1 MKHLRLILLL
11 LAVCFTQIS
20 FSQDLAKKLESERI
34 LKSMIS
40 EILAEADTEQEAE
53 EKISRLL
60 VHDGEYITKQEKVNC
75 ANEYFEKCK
84 KKLAKWDAKL
94 AAGKKVYYEDAMY
107 AANYY
112 VLGFKKICNQDYS
125 KALEYLK
132 LCPQIPVTKMYTVA
146 LQYQLNKDKAAALA
160 AMSFIN
166 KPSKQLSDVA
176 SQYGLED
183 VYHEKIMSLIADK
196 KQTLKRAIRSKDF
209 ETLLSF
215 IPYDIPVV
223 DSLFATSNAD
233 IAIAEYVKDNTSYIR
248 KIEEVED
255 FDDRNVI
262 KIYKEGDFPYGY
274 RNNGWATQ
282 KDDYK
287 DYFINKCI
295 FKHEMPWALNAL
307 ERFDIEEI
315 AKSYP
320 VNLQMLAL
328 TIKGKMTVGDSRGM
342 DLEYYKFYSGIVSLC
357 SEIITYQGQHDN
369 VNGSKR
375 EQDMLNCIKTF
386 KSRNIL
392 ASFLVAVMV
401 QVNRYSSYFTPEFK
415 MKLFNAT
422 KEIVDQVPS
431 LKNNEALPVIISS
444 NGKVTTKENCKSNE
458 IKKKI
463 YEPIMNLILAEY
475 NKNKD
480 K

>member
-20 FSQDLAKKLESERI
+20 FSQDLAKKLESERT
-34 LKSMIS
+34 LKSIIS
-40 EILAEADTEQEAE
+40 EILSEADTEQEAE
-53 EKISRLL
+53 NKISSLL
-60 VHDGEYITKQEKVNC
+60 EGDADYITEQEKVNV

-94 AAGKKVYYEDAMY
+94 AAGKKVYSQDAMY

-112 VLGFKKICNQDYS
+112 ILGFKKICNQNYS

-132 LCPQIPVTKMYTVA
+132 LCPQVPVTKMYTLA
-146 LQYQLNKDKAAALA
+146 LQYQLNKDKAAAMA

-166 KPSKQLSDVA
+166 KPSKELSDVA

-196 KQTLKRAIRSKDF
+196 KQTLRRAIRSKDF

-223 DSLFATSNAD
+223 DSLFATSDVDIDIAD
-233 IAIAEYVKDNTSYIR
+233 INDGNVWKIR

-262 KIYKEGDFPYGY
+262 KIYKVGDYD
-274 RNNGWATQ
+274 RNWSSA

-287 DYFINKCI
+287 EYFINKCA
-295 FKHEMPWALNAL
+295 FKHEMLWAMSKVNLD
-307 ERFDIEEI
+307 FVKI

-320 VNLQMLAL
+320 VKLQMLAITAKRDDHYIFDRWL
-328 TIKGKMTVGDSRGM
+328 HD
-342 DLEYYKFYSGIVSLC
+342 LC
-357 SEIITYQGQHDN
+357 SNIIYSEN
-369 VNGSKR
+369 RNEM
-375 EQDMLNCIKTF
+375 EQDMLNYIETF

-392 ASFLVAVMV
+392 WSFFAAVLV
-401 QVNRYSSYFTPEFK
+401 QVDSYSSYFTPEFK

-422 KEIVDQVPS
+422 KEIVNQVPS

-444 NGKVTTKENCKSNE
+444 NGKVTTKENCKN
-458 IKKKI
+458 I
-463 YEPIMNLILAEY
+463 YEPIMNFILAEY

>member
-11 LAVCFTQIS
+11 LAVGFTQIA
-20 FSQDLAKKLESERI
+20 FSQDLAKKREDEDKF
-34 LKSMIS
+34 KSAI
-40 EILAEADTEQEAE
+40 EQVLTEADTEEEAE
-53 EKISRLL
+53 KKISRLL
-60 VHDGEYITKQEKVNC
+60 KGDGIYITEQDKANI

-94 AAGKKVYYEDAMY
+94 AAGKNVYSRDAMY
-107 AANYY
+107 AASYY
-112 VLGFKKICNQDYS
+112 ILGFKKICNQDYS
-125 KALEYLK
+125 KALEYIK

-166 KPSKQLSDVA
+166 KPSKQLSNVA

-196 KQTLKRAIRSKDF
+196 KQTLRRAIRSKDF
-209 ETLLSF
+209 DTLLSF
-215 IPYDIPVV
+215 IPYDIPEV
-223 DSLFATSNAD
+223 DSLFATSDVD
-233 IAIAEYVKDNTSYIR
+233 IATAGCE
-248 KIEEVED
+248 IEEVED

-262 KIYKEGDFPYGY
+262 KIYKVGDYD
-274 RNNGWATQ
+274 RVWSSN

-287 DYFINKCI
+287 DYFINKCA
-295 FKHEMPWALNAL
+295 FKHEMLWALQAAKL
-307 ERFDIEEI
+307 DFVKI
-315 AKSYP
+315 AENYP
-320 VNLQMLAL
+320 VKLQMLAI
-328 TIKGKMTVGDSRGM
+328 TAKRD
-342 DLEYYKFYSGIVSLC
+342 DNFYIFERWLDNLC
-357 SEIITYQGQHDN
+357 DRITYDDTRN
-369 VNGSKR
+369 ES
-375 EQDMLNCIKTF
+375 EQDMLNYIETF

-392 ASFLVAVMV
+392 WSFLATVMV

-431 LKNNEALPVIISS
+431 LKNNESLPVIISS
-444 NGKVTTKENCKSNE
+444 NGKVTRKENCKE
-458 IKKKI
+458 I

>member
-1 MKHLRLILLL
+1 
-11 LAVCFTQIS
+11 
-20 FSQDLAKKLESERI
+20 
-34 LKSMIS
+34 MIS

-60 VHDGEYITKQEKVNC
+60 VYDGKYITKQEKVNV

-94 AAGKKVYYEDAMY
+94 AAGKKVYYEDAVY

-255 FDDRNVI
+255 FEDRNVI

-287 DYFINKCI
+287 DYFINKCA
-295 FKHEMPWALNAL
+295 FKHEMPWALQAVEL
-307 ERFDIEEI
+307 DFEKI

-320 VNLQMLAL
+320 VKQQMQAI
-328 TIKGKMTVGDSRGM
+328 TINRNG
-342 DLEYYKFYSGIVSLC
+342 YYKFDSWLANEC
-357 SEIITYQGQHDN
+357 
-369 VNGSKR
+369 KR
-375 EQDMLNCIKTF
+375 INWALNYEDIRTKKEQNMLNYIETF

-392 ASFLVAVMV
+392 GSFLAAVMV
-401 QVNRYSSYFTPEFK
+401 QVYGRSFTPEFK
-415 MKLFNAT
+415 IKLFNVT

-444 NGKVTTKENCKSNE
+444 NGKVTTKENCKSQE
-458 IKKKI
+458 TEKI
-463 YEPIMNLILAEY
+463 YKPIMNFILAEY

>member
-60 VHDGEYITKQEKVNC
+60 VYDGEYITKQEKVNV

-112 VLGFKKICNQDYS
+112 ALGFKKICNQDYS

-223 DSLFATSNAD
+223 DSLFATCDVD

-287 DYFINKCI
+287 DYFINKCA
-295 FKHEMPWALNAL
+295 FKHEMSWALQAVEL
-307 ERFDIEEI
+307 DFEKI

-320 VNLQMLAL
+320 VKQQMQAI
-328 TIKGKMTVGDSRGM
+328 TINRNG
-342 DLEYYKFYSGIVSLC
+342 YYKFDSWLANECERINWALNYEDIRP
-357 SEIITYQGQHDN
+357 
-369 VNGSKR
+369 KK
-375 EQDMLNCIKTF
+375 EQNMLNYIETF

-392 ASFLVAVMV
+392 GSFLAAVMV
-401 QVNRYSSYFTPEFK
+401 QVYGRSFTPEFK
-415 MKLFNAT
+415 IKLFNVT

-444 NGKVTTKENCKSNE
+444 NGKVTTKENCKSQE
-458 IKKKI
+458 TEKI
-463 YEPIMNLILAEY
+463 YEPIMNFILAEY

>member
-20 FSQDLAKKLESERI
+20 FSQDLSKKWDEEKKFMSAIEQV
-34 LKSMIS
+34 
-40 EILAEADTEQEAE
+40 LAEADTEEEAE
-53 EKISRLL
+53 KEISRLL
-60 VHDGEYITKQEKVNC
+60 KGDGYYITEQDK
-75 ANEYFEKCK
+75 ANIANDYFEKCK

-94 AAGKKVYYEDAMY
+94 AAGKNVYPHDAMY

-196 KQTLKRAIRSKDF
+196 KQTIKRAMRSKDF

-223 DSLFATSNAD
+223 DSLFATCDVD
-233 IAIAEYVKDNTSYIR
+233 IATAGCN
-248 KIEEVED
+248 IEEVED

-262 KIYKEGDFPYGY
+262 KIYKVGDYD
-274 RNNGWATQ
+274 REWSNKN
-282 KDDYK
+282 DYK

-295 FKHEMPWALNAL
+295 FKHEMPWALNTL

-328 TIKGKMTVGDSRGM
+328 TIKGKMTVGDSRGV
-342 DLEYYKFYSGIVSLC
+342 DPEYYKFYSGIVSLC
-357 SEIITYQGQHDN
+357 SKIITYQGQHDN
-369 VNGSKR
+369 VNGSKK

-431 LKNNEALPVIISS
+431 LKNNESLPVIISS
-444 NGKVTTKENCKSNE
+444 NGKVTRKENCKE
-458 IKKKI
+458 I

>member
-20 FSQDLAKKLESERI
+20 FSQDLSKKWDEEKKFMSAIEQV
-34 LKSMIS
+34 
-40 EILAEADTEQEAE
+40 LAEADTEQEAE
-53 EKISRLL
+53 NKISSLL
-60 VHDGEYITKQEKVNC
+60 EGDGEYITKQEKVNC

-94 AAGKKVYYEDAMY
+94 AAGKKVYYEDAVY

-176 SQYGLED
+176 SQYGLAD
-183 VYHEKIMSLIADK
+183 VYHEKLMSLLAEK

-215 IPYDIPVV
+215 IPYDIPEV
-223 DSLFATSNAD
+223 DSLFATNNVD
-233 IAIAEYVKDNTSYIR
+233 IAIAEYVKDNMSYIR

-262 KIYKEGDFPYGY
+262 KIYKVGDYD
-274 RNNGWATQ
+274 REWSNKN
-282 KDDYK
+282 DYK

-295 FKHEMPWALNAL
+295 FKHEMPWALNTL

-328 TIKGKMTVGDSRGM
+328 TIKGKMTVGDSRGV
-342 DLEYYKFYSGIVSLC
+342 DPEYYKFYSGIVSLC
-357 SEIITYQGQHDN
+357 SKIITYQGQHDN
-369 VNGSKR
+369 VNGSKK

-431 LKNNEALPVIISS
+431 LKNNESLPVIISS
-444 NGKVTTKENCKSNE
+444 NGKVTRKENCKE
-458 IKKKI
+458 I

>member
-20 FSQDLAKKLESERI
+20 FSQDLAKKWAEEDKF
-34 LKSMIS
+34 KSAI
-40 EILAEADTEQEAE
+40 EQVLIEADTEQEAE

-60 VHDGEYITKQEKVNC
+60 EYDGEYITKQDKANI

-94 AAGKKVYYEDAMY
+94 AAGKKVYSEDAMY

-112 VLGFKKICNQDYS
+112 ILGFKKICNQDYS

-132 LCPQIPVTKMYTVA
+132 LCPQVPITKMYTVA

-196 KQTLKRAIRSKDF
+196 KQTLRRAIRSKDF

-223 DSLFATSNAD
+223 DSLFATNEVD
-233 IAIAEYVKDNTSYIR
+233 IATAGCN
-248 KIEEVED
+248 IEEVED

-262 KIYKEGDFPYGY
+262 KIYKVGDYD
-274 RNNGWATQ
+274 REWSNKN
-282 KDDYK
+282 DYK
-287 DYFINKCI
+287 DYFINKCA
-295 FKHEMPWALNAL
+295 FKHEMPWALQAVEL
-307 ERFDIEEI
+307 DFKKI

-320 VNLQMLAL
+320 VKQQMQAI
-328 TIKGKMTVGDSRGM
+328 TINRNG
-342 DLEYYKFYSGIVSLC
+342 YYKFDSWLADECECINWAQSSGGNKDIS
-357 SEIITYQGQHDN
+357 N
-369 VNGSKR
+369 KK
-375 EQDMLNCIKTF
+375 EQNMLNYIETF

-392 ASFLVAVMV
+392 GSFLAAVMV
-401 QVNRYSSYFTPEFK
+401 QVYGRSFTPEFK
-415 MKLFNAT
+415 IKLFNVT

-444 NGKVTTKENCKSNE
+444 NGKVTTREKCKSQE
-458 IKKKI
+458 TEKI
-463 YEPIMNLILAEY
+463 YEPIMNFILAEY

>member
-20 FSQDLAKKLESERI
+20 FSQDLAKKWESEKI

-75 ANEYFEKCK
+75 VNEYFEKCK

-112 VLGFKKICNQDYS
+112 ALGFKKICNQDYS

-183 VYHEKIMSLIADK
+183 VYHEKIMSLLADK
-196 KQTLKRAIRSKDF
+196 KQALKRAIRSKDF
-209 ETLLSF
+209 ETLLSY

-223 DSLFATSNAD
+223 DSLFATSEVD
-233 IAIAEYVKDNTSYIR
+233 IATASYKESGIWNHR
-248 KIEEVED
+248 GIEEVED
-255 FDDRNVI
+255 FNDRNVI
-262 KIYKEGDFPYGY
+262 KIYKVGDYELEWS
-274 RNNGWATQ
+274 NI
-282 KDDYK
+282 KDYK
-287 DYFINKCI
+287 DYFINKCA
-295 FKHEMPWALNAL
+295 FKHEMPWAMSKVNLDF
-307 ERFDIEEI
+307 EKI
-315 AKSYP
+315 ARSYP
-320 VNLQMLAL
+320 VKQQMLAI
-328 TIKGKMTVGDSRGM
+328 TIKAEDR
-342 DLEYYKFYSGIVSLC
+342 EYYQFDSWLAQKCVGIEYVQRYKM
-357 SEIITYQGQHDN
+357 EGYEDEDKEEH
-369 VNGSKR
+369 
-375 EQDMLNCIKTF
+375 MLNYIKTF

-392 ASFLVAVMV
+392 GSFLAAVMV
-401 QVNRYSSYFTPEFK
+401 QVYGRSFTPEFK
-415 MKLFNAT
+415 IKLFNVT

-444 NGKVTTKENCKSNE
+444 NGKVTTKENCKSQE
-458 IKKKI
+458 TEKI
-463 YEPIMNLILAEY
+463 YEPIMNFILAEY

>member
-60 VHDGEYITKQEKVNC
+60 VYDGEYITKQEKVNV

-94 AAGKKVYYEDAMY
+94 AAGKKMYYEDAMY

-223 DSLFATSNAD
+223 DSLFATNEVD
-233 IAIAEYVKDNTSYIR
+233 IATAQGLISG
-248 KIEEVED
+248 KIEKVED

-262 KIYKEGDFPYGY
+262 KIYKVGDYD
-274 RNNGWATQ
+274 REWSNKN
-282 KDDYK
+282 DYK
-287 DYFINKCI
+287 DYFINKCA
-295 FKHEMPWALNAL
+295 FKHEMPWAMSKVELDF
-307 ERFDIEEI
+307 EKI
-315 AKSYP
+315 ARSYP
-320 VNLQMLAL
+320 VKQQMLAI
-328 TIKGKMTVGDSRGM
+328 TIKAENRK
-342 DLEYYKFYSGIVSLC
+342 YYKFDIWLTDECEKINWALNYEDIR
-357 SEIITYQGQHDN
+357 T
-369 VNGSKR
+369 KK
-375 EQDMLNCIKTF
+375 EQNMLNYIETF

-392 ASFLVAVMV
+392 GSFLAAVMV
-401 QVNRYSSYFTPEFK
+401 QVYGRSFTPEFK
-415 MKLFNAT
+415 IKLFNVT

-444 NGKVTTKENCKSNE
+444 NGKVTTKENCKSQE
-458 IKKKI
+458 TEKI
-463 YEPIMNLILAEY
+463 YEPIMNFILAEY

>member
-75 ANEYFEKCK
+75 VNEYFEKCK

-112 VLGFKKICNQDYS
+112 ALGFKKICNQDYS

-215 IPYDIPVV
+215 IPYDIPEV
-223 DSLFATSNAD
+223 DSLFATSDVD
-233 IAIAEYVKDNTSYIR
+233 IATAGCN
-248 KIEEVED
+248 IEEVED

-262 KIYKEGDFPYGY
+262 KIYKVGDYD
-274 RNNGWATQ
+274 RVWSN

-287 DYFINKCI
+287 DYFINKCL
-295 FKHEMPWALNAL
+295 FKHEMPWTLQVMSNTNKL
-307 ERFDIEEI
+307 PGFVEI
-315 AKSYP
+315 AESYP
-320 VNLQMLAL
+320 VKLLMQAFTLKD
-328 TIKGKMTVGDSRGM
+328 KGQ
-342 DLEYYKFYSGIVSLC
+342 
-357 SEIITYQGQHDN
+357 TY
-369 VNGSKR
+369 
-375 EQDMLNCIKTF
+375 MLNVYEEFYELNYWLYGWCHNNNFIDDKKILHYIETL

-401 QVNRYSSYFTPEFK
+401 QVYGNSYTPVFK
-415 MKLFNAT
+415 AKLFNIT
-422 KEIVDQVPS
+422 KGIVDQAPL
-431 LKNNEALPVIISS
+431 LKNNEALPIIIDS
-444 NGKVTTKENCKSNE
+444 NGKVTIKENYKSQERKN
-458 IKKKI
+458 I
-463 YEPIMNLILAEY
+463 YEPIMNFILAEY
-475 NKNKD
+475 NKNKN

>member
-34 LKSMIS
+34 LKSIIS

-223 DSLFATSNAD
+223 DSLFATCDVD

-287 DYFINKCI
+287 DYFINKCA
-295 FKHEMPWALNAL
+295 FKHEMSWALQAVEL
-307 ERFDIEEI
+307 DFKKI

-320 VNLQMLAL
+320 VKQQMQAI
-328 TIKGKMTVGDSRGM
+328 TINRNG
-342 DLEYYKFYSGIVSLC
+342 YYKFDSWLANECEKINWALNYEDIRP
-357 SEIITYQGQHDN
+357 
-369 VNGSKR
+369 KK
-375 EQDMLNCIKTF
+375 EQNMLNYIETF

-392 ASFLVAVMV
+392 GSFLAAVMV
-401 QVNRYSSYFTPEFK
+401 QVYGRSFTPEFK
-415 MKLFNAT
+415 IKLFNVT

-444 NGKVTTKENCKSNE
+444 NGKVTTKENCKSQE
-458 IKKKI
+458 TEKI
-463 YEPIMNLILAEY
+463 YEPIMNFILAEY

>member
-20 FSQDLAKKLESERI
+20 FSQDLSKKWDEEKKF
-34 LKSMIS
+34 KSAI
-40 EILAEADTEQEAE
+40 EQVLTEADTEEEAE
-53 EKISRLL
+53 KKISRLL
-60 VHDGEYITKQEKVNC
+60 KGDGYYITEQDK
-75 ANEYFEKCK
+75 ANIANDYFEKCK

-94 AAGKKVYYEDAMY
+94 AAGKNVYPQDAMY

-176 SQYGLED
+176 SQYGLAD
-183 VYHEKIMSLIADK
+183 VYHEKLMSLLADK
-196 KQTLKRAIRSKDF
+196 KQALKRANRSKDF
-209 ETLLSF
+209 ETLLSY

-223 DSLFATSNAD
+223 DSLFATNEVD
-233 IAIAEYVKDNTSYIR
+233 IATAQGLISG
-248 KIEEVED
+248 KIEKVED

-262 KIYKEGDFPYGY
+262 KIYKVGDYD
-274 RNNGWATQ
+274 REWSNKN
-282 KDDYK
+282 DYK
-287 DYFINKCI
+287 DYFINKCL
-295 FKHEMPWALNAL
+295 FKHEMPWTLQVMNNTNKL
-307 ERFDIEEI
+307 PGFVEI
-315 AKSYP
+315 AESYP
-320 VNLQMLAL
+320 VKLLMQAFTL
-328 TIKGKMTVGDSRGM
+328 KDKRQ
-342 DLEYYKFYSGIVSLC
+342 
-357 SEIITYQGQHDN
+357 TY
-369 VNGSKR
+369 
-375 EQDMLNCIKTF
+375 MLNVYEEFYELNDWLYGWCHNNNFIDDKKILHYIETL

-401 QVNRYSSYFTPEFK
+401 QVYGNSYTPVFK
-415 MKLFNAT
+415 AKLFNIT
-422 KEIVDQVPS
+422 KGIVDQAPL
-431 LKNNEALPVIISS
+431 LKNNEALPIIIDS
-444 NGKVTTKENCKSNE
+444 NGKVTIKENYKSQERKN
-458 IKKKI
+458 I
-463 YEPIMNLILAEY
+463 YEPIMNFILAEY
-475 NKNKD
+475 NKNKN

>member
-34 LKSMIS
+34 LKSIIS

-53 EKISRLL
+53 NKISSLL
-60 VHDGEYITKQEKVNC
+60 EGDADYITEQEKVNV

-112 VLGFKKICNQDYS
+112 ALGFKKICNQDYS

-223 DSLFATSNAD
+223 DSLFATCDVD
-233 IAIAEYVKDNTSYIR
+233 IATAGCN
-248 KIEEVED
+248 IEEVED

-262 KIYKEGDFPYGY
+262 KIYKVGDYD
-274 RNNGWATQ
+274 REWSNKN
-282 KDDYK
+282 DYK

-295 FKHEMPWALNAL
+295 FKHEMPWALNTL

-328 TIKGKMTVGDSRGM
+328 TIKR
-342 DLEYYKFYSGIVSLC
+342 
-357 SEIITYQGQHDN
+357 
-369 VNGSKR
+369 
-375 EQDMLNCIKTF
+375 
-386 KSRNIL
+386 
-392 ASFLVAVMV
+392 
-401 QVNRYSSYFTPEFK
+401 
-415 MKLFNAT
+415 
-422 KEIVDQVPS
+422 
-431 LKNNEALPVIISS
+431 
-444 NGKVTTKENCKSNE
+444 
-458 IKKKI
+458 
-463 YEPIMNLILAEY
+463 
-475 NKNKD
+475 
-480 K
+480 

>member
-20 FSQDLAKKLESERI
+20 FSQDLAKKWESERI
-34 LKSMIS
+34 LKSIIS
-40 EILAEADTEQEAE
+40 EILSEADTEQEAE
-53 EKISRLL
+53 KEISRLL

-94 AAGKKVYYEDAMY
+94 AAGKKVYSEDAMY

-112 VLGFKKICNQDYS
+112 ILGFKKICNQDYS

-132 LCPQIPVTKMYTVA
+132 LCPQVPITKMYTLA
-146 LQYQLNKDKAAALA
+146 LQYQLNKDKAAAMT

-166 KPSKQLSDVA
+166 KPSKELSDVA
-176 SQYGLED
+176 SQYGLAD

-196 KQTLKRAIRSKDF
+196 KQTLRRAIRSKDF

-223 DSLFATSNAD
+223 DSLFATSDVD
-233 IAIAEYVKDNTSYIR
+233 IAIARIDDGNVWKSR
-248 KIEEVED
+248 KIEEIED

-262 KIYKEGDFPYGY
+262 KIYKVGDYD
-274 RNNGWATQ
+274 RNWSSAN
-282 KDDYK
+282 YK
-287 DYFINKCI
+287 EYFINKCA
-295 FKHEMPWALNAL
+295 FKHEMQWALQATKL
-307 ERFDIEEI
+307 DFVKI
-315 AKSYP
+315 AESYP
-320 VNLQMLAL
+320 IKLQMLAI
-328 TIKGKMTVGDSRGM
+328 TAKRDNYYIFDSWLD
-342 DLEYYKFYSGIVSLC
+342 DLCRK
-357 SEIITYQGQHDN
+357 IIYLSKYDETRN
-369 VNGSKR
+369 KR
-375 EQDMLNCIKTF
+375 EQDMLNYIETF

-392 ASFLVAVMV
+392 WSFLAAVMV
-401 QVNRYSSYFTPEFK
+401 QVYEYSSYFTPEFK

-444 NGKVTTKENCKSNE
+444 NGKVTTKENCKN
-458 IKKKI
+458 I
-463 YEPIMNLILAEY
+463 YEPIMNFILAEY

>member
-11 LAVCFTQIS
+11 LAVGFTQFS
-20 FSQDLAKKLESERI
+20 FSQDLSKKWDEEKKF
-34 LKSMIS
+34 KSAIEQVLS
-40 EILAEADTEQEAE
+40 EADTEQEAE
-53 EKISRLL
+53 NKISSLL
-60 VHDGEYITKQEKVNC
+60 EGDGNYITEQDK
-75 ANEYFEKCK
+75 ANIANDYFEKCK

-94 AAGKKVYYEDAMY
+94 AAGKKMYYQDALY

-146 LQYQLNKDKAAALA
+146 LQYQLNKDKTAALA

-223 DSLFATSNAD
+223 DSLFATCDVD
-233 IAIAEYVKDNTSYIR
+233 IATAGCN
-248 KIEEVED
+248 IEEVED

-262 KIYKEGDFPYGY
+262 KIYKVGDYD
-274 RNNGWATQ
+274 REWSNKN
-282 KDDYK
+282 DYK

-295 FKHEMPWALNAL
+295 FKHEMPWALNTL

-328 TIKGKMTVGDSRGM
+328 TIKGKMTVGDSRGV
-342 DLEYYKFYSGIVSLC
+342 DPEYYKFYSGIVSLC
-357 SEIITYQGQHDN
+357 SKIITYQGQHDN
-369 VNGSKR
+369 VNGSKK

-431 LKNNEALPVIISS
+431 LKNNESLPVIISS
-444 NGKVTTKENCKSNE
+444 NGKVTRKENCKE
-458 IKKKI
+458 I

>member
-20 FSQDLAKKLESERI
+20 FSQDLSKKWDEEKKF
-34 LKSMIS
+34 KSAI
-40 EILAEADTEQEAE
+40 EQVLAEADTEQEAE
-53 EKISRLL
+53 NKISSLL
-60 VHDGEYITKQEKVNC
+60 EGDGEYITKQEKVNC

-94 AAGKKVYYEDAMY
+94 AAGKKVYYEDAVY

-176 SQYGLED
+176 SQYGLAD
-183 VYHEKIMSLIADK
+183 VYHEKLMSLLAEK

-215 IPYDIPVV
+215 IPYDIPEV
-223 DSLFATSNAD
+223 DSLFATNKVDID
-233 IAIAEYVKDNTSYIR
+233 IAGGN
-248 KIEEVED
+248 IEDVED

-262 KIYKEGDFPYGY
+262 KIYKAGDYD
-274 RNNGWATQ
+274 RNWSSA
-282 KDDYK
+282 KYDYK
-287 DYFINKCI
+287 EYFINKCA
-295 FKHEMPWALNAL
+295 FKHEMLWALQAAKL
-307 ERFDIEEI
+307 DFVKI
-315 AKSYP
+315 AENYP
-320 VNLQMLAL
+320 VKLQMLAI
-328 TIKGKMTVGDSRGM
+328 TAKRD
-342 DLEYYKFYSGIVSLC
+342 DNFYIFERWLDNLC
-357 SEIITYQGQHDN
+357 DRITYDDTRN
-369 VNGSKR
+369 ES
-375 EQDMLNCIKTF
+375 EQDMLNYIETF

-392 ASFLVAVMV
+392 WSFLATVMV

-431 LKNNEALPVIISS
+431 LKNNESLPVIISS
-444 NGKVTTKENCKSNE
+444 NGKVTRKENCKE
-458 IKKKI
+458 I

>member
-34 LKSMIS
+34 LKSIIS

-53 EKISRLL
+53 NKISSLL
-60 VHDGEYITKQEKVNC
+60 EGDADYITEQEKVNV

-112 VLGFKKICNQDYS
+112 ALGFKKICNQDYS

-287 DYFINKCI
+287 DYFINKCA
-295 FKHEMPWALNAL
+295 FKHEMSWALQAVEL
-307 ERFDIEEI
+307 DFKKI

-320 VNLQMLAL
+320 VKQQMQAI
-328 TIKGKMTVGDSRGM
+328 TINRNG
-342 DLEYYKFYSGIVSLC
+342 YYKFDSWLADECKRINWAQSSATKGIRN
-357 SEIITYQGQHDN
+357 EM
-369 VNGSKR
+369 
-375 EQDMLNCIKTF
+375 EQNMLNYIETF

-392 ASFLVAVMV
+392 GSFLAAVMV
-401 QVNRYSSYFTPEFK
+401 QVYGRSFTPEFK
-415 MKLFNAT
+415 IKLFNVT

-444 NGKVTTKENCKSNE
+444 NGKVTTKENCKSQE
-458 IKKKI
+458 TEKI
-463 YEPIMNLILAEY
+463 YEPIMNFILAEY

>member
-20 FSQDLAKKLESERI
+20 FSQDLSKKWDEAKKI
-34 LKSMIS
+34 KSAI
-40 EILAEADTEQEAE
+40 EQVLAEADTEQEAE
-53 EKISRLL
+53 NKISSLL
-60 VHDGEYITKQEKVNC
+60 EGDGEYITKQEKVNC

-94 AAGKKVYYEDAMY
+94 AAGKKVYYRDAVY

-223 DSLFATSNAD
+223 DSLFATCDVD
-233 IAIAEYVKDNTSYIR
+233 IATAGCN
-248 KIEEVED
+248 IEEVED

-262 KIYKEGDFPYGY
+262 KIYKVGDYD
-274 RNNGWATQ
+274 REWSNKN
-282 KDDYK
+282 DYK

-295 FKHEMPWALNAL
+295 FKHEMPWALNTL

-328 TIKGKMTVGDSRGM
+328 TIKGKMTVGDSRGV
-342 DLEYYKFYSGIVSLC
+342 DPEYYKFYSGIVSLC
-357 SEIITYQGQHDN
+357 SKIITYQGQHDN
-369 VNGSKR
+369 VNGSKK

-431 LKNNEALPVIISS
+431 LKNNESLPVSISS
-444 NGKVTTKENCKSNE
+444 NGKVTRKENCKE
-458 IKKKI
+458 I

>member
-112 VLGFKKICNQDYS
+112 ALGFKKICNQDYS

-146 LQYQLNKDKAAALA
+146 LKYQLNKDKAAALA

-223 DSLFATSNAD
+223 DSLFATCDVD
-233 IAIAEYVKDNTSYIR
+233 IATAGCN
-248 KIEEVED
+248 IEEVED

-262 KIYKEGDFPYGY
+262 KIYKVGDYD
-274 RNNGWATQ
+274 RVWSNKN
-282 KDDYK
+282 DYK
-287 DYFINKCI
+287 EYFINKCA
-295 FKHEMPWALNAL
+295 FKHEMPWAMSKVNLD
-307 ERFDIEEI
+307 FVKI
-315 AKSYP
+315 AKNYP
-320 VNLQMLAL
+320 VKLQMLAI
-328 TIKGKMTVGDSRGM
+328 TINRNG
-342 DLEYYKFYSGIVSLC
+342 YYKFDSWLANECERINWALNYEDIRP
-357 SEIITYQGQHDN
+357 
-369 VNGSKR
+369 KK
-375 EQDMLNCIKTF
+375 EQNMRNYIETF

-392 ASFLVAVMV
+392 GSFLAAVMV
-401 QVNRYSSYFTPEFK
+401 QVYGRSFTPEFK
-415 MKLFNAT
+415 IKLFNVT

-444 NGKVTTKENCKSNE
+444 NGKVTTKENCKSQE
-458 IKKKI
+458 TEKI
-463 YEPIMNLILAEY
+463 YEPIMNFILAEY

>member
-20 FSQDLAKKLESERI
+20 FSQDLAKKWAEEDKF
-34 LKSMIS
+34 KSAI
-40 EILAEADTEQEAE
+40 EQVLAEADTEQEAE
-53 EKISRLL
+53 NKISSLL
-60 VHDGEYITKQEKVNC
+60 EGDGEYITKQEKVNC

-176 SQYGLED
+176 PQYGLED

-196 KQTLKRAIRSKDF
+196 KQTLTRSIRSKDF

-223 DSLFATSNAD
+223 DSLFATCDVD
-233 IAIAEYVKDNTSYIR
+233 IATAGCN
-248 KIEEVED
+248 IEEVED

-262 KIYKEGDFPYGY
+262 KIYKVGDYD
-274 RNNGWATQ
+274 REWSNKN
-282 KDDYK
+282 DYK

-295 FKHEMPWALNAL
+295 FKHEMPWALNTL

-328 TIKGKMTVGDSRGM
+328 TIKGKMTVGDSRGV
-342 DLEYYKFYSGIVSLC
+342 DPEYYKFYSGIVSLC
-357 SEIITYQGQHDN
+357 SKIITYQGQHDN
-369 VNGSKR
+369 VNGSKK

-431 LKNNEALPVIISS
+431 LKNNESLPVIISS
-444 NGKVTTKENCKSNE
+444 NGKVTRKENCKE
-458 IKKKI
+458 I

>member
-53 EKISRLL
+53 EKISSLL
-60 VHDGEYITKQEKVNC
+60 EGDADYITEQEKVNV

-196 KQTLKRAIRSKDF
+196 KRTLKRAIRSKDF

-287 DYFINKCI
+287 DYFINKCA
-295 FKHEMPWALNAL
+295 FKHEMSWALQAVEL
-307 ERFDIEEI
+307 DFKKI

-320 VNLQMLAL
+320 VKQQMQAI
-328 TIKGKMTVGDSRGM
+328 TINRNG
-342 DLEYYKFYSGIVSLC
+342 YYKFDSWLADECKRINWAQSSATKGIRN
-357 SEIITYQGQHDN
+357 EM
-369 VNGSKR
+369 
-375 EQDMLNCIKTF
+375 EQNMLNYIETF

-392 ASFLVAVMV
+392 GSFLAAVMV
-401 QVNRYSSYFTPEFK
+401 QVYGRSFTPEFK
-415 MKLFNAT
+415 IKLFNVT

-444 NGKVTTKENCKSNE
+444 NGKVTTKENCKSQE
-458 IKKKI
+458 TEKI
-463 YEPIMNLILAEY
+463 YEPIMNFILAEY

>member
-1 MKHLRLILLL
+1 MLHTDFFLTGLIKEMGRR
-11 LAVCFTQIS
+11 
-20 FSQDLAKKLESERI
+20 KKF
-34 LKSMIS
+34 KSAI
-40 EILAEADTEQEAE
+40 EQVLAEADTEQEAE
-53 EKISRLL
+53 NKISSLL
-60 VHDGEYITKQEKVNC
+60 EGDGEYITKQEKVNC

-112 VLGFKKICNQDYS
+112 ALGFKKICNQDYS

-223 DSLFATSNAD
+223 DSLFATCDVD
-233 IAIAEYVKDNTSYIR
+233 IATAGCN
-248 KIEEVED
+248 IEEVED

-262 KIYKEGDFPYGY
+262 KIYKVGDYD
-274 RNNGWATQ
+274 RVWSNKN
-282 KDDYK
+282 DYK

-295 FKHEMPWALNAL
+295 FKHEMPWALNTL

-328 TIKGKMTVGDSRGM
+328 TIKGKMTVGDSRGV
-342 DLEYYKFYSGIVSLC
+342 DPEYYKFYSGIVSLC
-357 SEIITYQGQHDN
+357 SKIITYQGQHDN
-369 VNGSKR
+369 VNGSKK

-431 LKNNEALPVIISS
+431 LKNNESLPVIISS
-444 NGKVTTKENCKSNE
+444 NGKVTRKENCKE
-458 IKKKI
+458 I

>member
-1 MKHLRLILLL
+1 
-11 LAVCFTQIS
+11 
-20 FSQDLAKKLESERI
+20 
-34 LKSMIS
+34 
-40 EILAEADTEQEAE
+40 
-53 EKISRLL
+53 
-60 VHDGEYITKQEKVNC
+60 
-75 ANEYFEKCK
+75 
-84 KKLAKWDAKL
+84 
-94 AAGKKVYYEDAMY
+94 
-107 AANYY
+107 
-112 VLGFKKICNQDYS
+112 
-125 KALEYLK
+125 
-132 LCPQIPVTKMYTVA
+132 
-146 LQYQLNKDKAAALA
+146 
-160 AMSFIN
+160 
-166 KPSKQLSDVA
+166 
-176 SQYGLED
+176 
-183 VYHEKIMSLIADK
+183 
-196 KQTLKRAIRSKDF
+196 
-209 ETLLSF
+209 
-215 IPYDIPVV
+215 
-223 DSLFATSNAD
+223 
-233 IAIAEYVKDNTSYIR
+233 
-248 KIEEVED
+248 
-255 FDDRNVI
+255 
-262 KIYKEGDFPYGY
+262 
-274 RNNGWATQ
+274 
-282 KDDYK
+282 
-287 DYFINKCI
+287 
-295 FKHEMPWALNAL
+295 MPWALNAL

-342 DLEYYKFYSGIVSLC
+342 DLEYYKFDSGIVSLC

-444 NGKVTTKENCKSNE
+444 NGKVTTKENCQSL
-458 IKKKI
+458 KKI

>member
-20 FSQDLAKKLESERI
+20 FSQDLAKKWESERI
-34 LKSMIS
+34 LKSIIS

-75 ANEYFEKCK
+75 VNEYFEKCK

-112 VLGFKKICNQDYS
+112 ALGFKKICNQDYS

-183 VYHEKIMSLIADK
+183 VYHEKIMSLLADK
-196 KQTLKRAIRSKDF
+196 KQALKRAIRSKDF
-209 ETLLSF
+209 ETLLSY

-223 DSLFATSNAD
+223 DSLFATSEVD
-233 IAIAEYVKDNTSYIR
+233 IATASYKESGIWNHR
-248 KIEEVED
+248 GIEEVED
-255 FDDRNVI
+255 FNDRNVI
-262 KIYKEGDFPYGY
+262 KIYKVGDYELEWS
-274 RNNGWATQ
+274 NI
-282 KDDYK
+282 KDYK
-287 DYFINKCI
+287 DYFINKCA
-295 FKHEMPWALNAL
+295 FKHEMPWAMSKVNLDF
-307 ERFDIEEI
+307 EKI
-315 AKSYP
+315 ARSYP
-320 VNLQMLAL
+320 VKQQMLAI
-328 TIKGKMTVGDSRGM
+328 TIKAEDR
-342 DLEYYKFYSGIVSLC
+342 EYYKFDSWLAQKCVGIEYVQRYKM
-357 SEIITYQGQHDN
+357 EGYEYEDKEEH
-369 VNGSKR
+369 
-375 EQDMLNCIKTF
+375 MLNYIKTF

-392 ASFLVAVMV
+392 GSFLAAVMV
-401 QVNRYSSYFTPEFK
+401 QVYGRSFTPEFK
-415 MKLFNAT
+415 IKLFNVT

-444 NGKVTTKENCKSNE
+444 NGKVTTKENCKSQE
-458 IKKKI
+458 TEKI
-463 YEPIMNLILAEY
+463 YEPIMNFILAEY

>member
-60 VHDGEYITKQEKVNC
+60 VYDGKYITKQEKVNV

-94 AAGKKVYYEDAMY
+94 AAGKNVYPQYAMY

-146 LQYQLNKDKAAALA
+146 LQDQLNKDKAAALA

-223 DSLFATSNAD
+223 DSLFATCDVD

-287 DYFINKCI
+287 DYFINKCA
-295 FKHEMPWALNAL
+295 FKHEMSWALQAVEL
-307 ERFDIEEI
+307 DFEKI

-320 VNLQMLAL
+320 VKQQMQAI
-328 TIKGKMTVGDSRGM
+328 TINRNG
-342 DLEYYKFYSGIVSLC
+342 YYKFDSWLANEC
-357 SEIITYQGQHDN
+357 
-369 VNGSKR
+369 KR
-375 EQDMLNCIKTF
+375 INWALNYEDIRPKKEQNMLNYIETF

-392 ASFLVAVMV
+392 GSFLAAVMV
-401 QVNRYSSYFTPEFK
+401 QVYGRSFTPEFK
-415 MKLFNAT
+415 IKLFNVT

-444 NGKVTTKENCKSNE
+444 NGKVTTKENCKSQE
-458 IKKKI
+458 TEKI
-463 YEPIMNLILAEY
+463 YEPIMNFILAEY

>member
-146 LQYQLNKDKAAALA
+146 LQYQLNKDKTAALA

-223 DSLFATSNAD
+223 DSLFATCDVD
-233 IAIAEYVKDNTSYIR
+233 IATAGCN
-248 KIEEVED
+248 IEEVED

-262 KIYKEGDFPYGY
+262 KIYKVGDYD
-274 RNNGWATQ
+274 REWSNKN
-282 KDDYK
+282 DYK

-295 FKHEMPWALNAL
+295 FKHEMPWALNTL

-328 TIKGKMTVGDSRGM
+328 TIKGKMTVGDSRGV
-342 DLEYYKFYSGIVSLC
+342 DPEYYKFYSGIVSLC
-357 SEIITYQGQHDN
+357 RKIIYQGQHDN
-369 VNGSKR
+369 VNGSKK

-386 KSRNIL
+386 KARNIL

-431 LKNNEALPVIISS
+431 LKNNESLPVIISS
-444 NGKVTTKENCKSNE
+444 NGKVTRKENCKE
-458 IKKKI
+458 I

>member
-20 FSQDLAKKLESERI
+20 FSQDFAKKLESERI
-34 LKSMIS
+34 LKSIIS
-40 EILAEADTEQEAE
+40 EILSEADTEQEAE
-53 EKISRLL
+53 NKISSLL
-60 VHDGEYITKQEKVNC
+60 EGDADYITEQEKVNV

-287 DYFINKCI
+287 DYFINKCA
-295 FKHEMPWALNAL
+295 FKHEMPWALQAVEL
-307 ERFDIEEI
+307 DFKKI
-315 AKSYP
+315 AKNYP
-320 VNLQMLAL
+320 VKQQMQAI
-328 TIKGKMTVGDSRGM
+328 TINRNG
-342 DLEYYKFYSGIVSLC
+342 YYKFDSWLADECKRINWAQSSGGKDISN
-357 SEIITYQGQHDN
+357 E
-369 VNGSKR
+369 K
-375 EQDMLNCIKTF
+375 EQNMLNYIETF

-392 ASFLVAVMV
+392 GSFLAAVMV
-401 QVNRYSSYFTPEFK
+401 QVYGRSFTPEFK
-415 MKLFNAT
+415 IKLFNVT

-444 NGKVTTKENCKSNE
+444 NGKVTTKENCKSQE
-458 IKKKI
+458 TEKI
-463 YEPIMNLILAEY
+463 YEPIMNFILAEY

>member
-34 LKSMIS
+34 LKSIIS

-223 DSLFATSNAD
+223 DSLFATCDVD

-287 DYFINKCI
+287 DYFINKCA
-295 FKHEMPWALNAL
+295 FKHEMSWALQAVEL
-307 ERFDIEEI
+307 DFEKI

-320 VNLQMLAL
+320 VKQQMQAI
-328 TIKGKMTVGDSRGM
+328 TINRNG
-342 DLEYYKFYSGIVSLC
+342 YYKFDSWLANECEKINWALNYEDIRP
-357 SEIITYQGQHDN
+357 
-369 VNGSKR
+369 KK
-375 EQDMLNCIKTF
+375 EQNMLNYIETF

-392 ASFLVAVMV
+392 GSFLAAVMV
-401 QVNRYSSYFTPEFK
+401 QVYGRSFTPEFK
-415 MKLFNAT
+415 IKLFNVT

-444 NGKVTTKENCKSNE
+444 NGKVTTKENCKSQE
-458 IKKKI
+458 TEKI
-463 YEPIMNLILAEY
+463 YEPIMNFILAEY

>member
-112 VLGFKKICNQDYS
+112 ALGFKKICNQDYS

-223 DSLFATSNAD
+223 DSLFATCDVD
-233 IAIAEYVKDNTSYIR
+233 IATAGCN
-248 KIEEVED
+248 IEEVED

-262 KIYKEGDFPYGY
+262 KIYKVGDYD
-274 RNNGWATQ
+274 REWSNKN
-282 KDDYK
+282 DYK

-295 FKHEMPWALNAL
+295 FKHEMPWALNTL

-328 TIKGKMTVGDSRGM
+328 TIKGKMTVGDSRGV
-342 DLEYYKFYSGIVSLC
+342 DPEYYKFYSGIVSLC
-357 SEIITYQGQHDN
+357 SKIITYQGQHDN
-369 VNGSKR
+369 VNGSKK

-431 LKNNEALPVIISS
+431 LKNNESLPVIISS
-444 NGKVTTKENCKSNE
+444 NGKVTRKENCKE
-458 IKKKI
+458 I

>member
-20 FSQDLAKKLESERI
+20 FSQDLAKKWESERI
-34 LKSMIS
+34 LKSNIS
-40 EILAEADTEQEAE
+40 KILSEADTEQEAE
-53 EKISRLL
+53 NKISSLL
-60 VHDGEYITKQEKVNC
+60 EGDADYITEQEKVNV
-75 ANEYFEKCK
+75 ANNYFEKCK
-84 KKLAKWDAKL
+84 KQLAKWDAKL
-94 AAGKKVYYEDAMY
+94 AAGKKVYSEDAIY

-112 VLGFKKICNQDYS
+112 ILGFKKICNQDYS

-132 LCPQIPVTKMYTVA
+132 LCPQVPITMMYTVA
-146 LQYQLNKDKAAALA
+146 LQYQLNKDKAAAMT

-166 KPSKQLSDVA
+166 KPSKVLSDVA

-196 KQTLKRAIRSKDF
+196 KQTLRRAIRSKDF

-223 DSLFATSNAD
+223 DSLFATSDVD
-233 IAIAEYVKDNTSYIR
+233 IAIAKYVKDNISYIR

-262 KIYKEGDFPYGY
+262 KIYKVGNYDRDWSSE
-274 RNNGWATQ
+274 

-287 DYFINKCI
+287 KYFINKCA
-295 FKHEMPWALNAL
+295 FKHEMQWALQA
-307 ERFDIEEI
+307 IEWDFVKI
-315 AKSYP
+315 AKSWP
-320 VNLQMLAL
+320 VKLQMLAI
-328 TIKGKMTVGDSRGM
+328 TINRNGYYYFDNWLAGKCEEINRAHVYHTGNE
-342 DLEYYKFYSGIVSLC
+342 LE
-357 SEIITYQGQHDN
+357 QN
-369 VNGSKR
+369 
-375 EQDMLNCIKTF
+375 MLNYIETL

-392 ASFLVAVMV
+392 GSFLAAVMV
-401 QVNRYSSYFTPEFK
+401 QVYGRSSTPEFK
-415 MKLFNAT
+415 TKLFNIT
-422 KEIVDQVPS
+422 KEIVDQTPL

-444 NGKVTTKENCKSNE
+444 NGKVTTKENCKSQE
-458 IKKKI
+458 TEKI
-463 YEPIMNLILAEY
+463 YKPIMNFILAEY